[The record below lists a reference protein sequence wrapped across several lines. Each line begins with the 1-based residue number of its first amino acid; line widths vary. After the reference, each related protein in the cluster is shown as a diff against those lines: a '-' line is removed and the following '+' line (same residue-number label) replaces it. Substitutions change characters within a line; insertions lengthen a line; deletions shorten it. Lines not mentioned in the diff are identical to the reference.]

1 VIAEHVEALEGAL
14 SELVTETK
22 FITFRLAV
30 INQKIENITERMKQI
45 LTEPEPESDLLTR
58 AESM

>member
-1 VIAEHVEALEGAL
+1 MIAEHVEALEGAL

-30 INQKIENITERMKQI
+30 INQKIEGITERMKQI
-45 LTEPEPESDLLTR
+45 LAEPEPESDLLTR

>member
-1 VIAEHVEALEGAL
+1 MIAEHVAALENAL

-22 FITFRLAV
+22 YITFRLAV

>member
-1 VIAEHVEALEGAL
+1 MITEHVEALENAL

-45 LTEPEPESDLLTR
+45 LSEPEPEPDLLTR